1 MIFTSRRCLIWPL
14 AGVLFLA
21 GCAGTSLQ
29 PSTPYVEE
37 HTEIKGQPVK
47 VAITP
52 SQRNAYARALK
63 SLQGNNYKQAEQQLL
78 QLIRQNPQLSG
89 PHANLAI
96 VYLRTRR
103 YEAAVASF
111 AKSIE
116 LNPRRAEVYNQLGV
130 ALRQLGRFEEA
141 RAAYVKALSLKPD
154 YASAHLNIG
163 ILYDLYLRQLH
174 KALHHYERYQA
185 IAGEDRKVKLWIVDI
200 QRQMEKAASL
210 ADERHVA
217 RR

>member
-1 MIFTSRRCLIWPL
+1 MIFTNRHYLFSLL
-14 AGVLFLA
+14 AVASLLA
-21 GCAGTSLQ
+21 GCAGTALQ
-29 PSTPYVEE
+29 SYAPYVEE
-37 HTEIKGQPVK
+37 RAEIKGQPVK
-47 VAITP
+47 VTITP
-52 SQRNAYARALK
+52 QQRKAYAQALG
-63 SLQGNNYKQAEQQLL
+63 SLQGNNYKQAEQQLR

-89 PHANLAI
+89 PHANLGV

-111 AKSIE
+111 AKSVE
-116 LNPRRAEVYNQLGV
+116 LNPRRAEVYNQQGV

-141 RAAYVKALSLKPD
+141 RVAYVKALSLKPD

-163 ILYDLYLRQLH
+163 ILYDLYLRQLR

-210 ADERHVA
+210 ADERRLA